1 MSFSFGMP
9 VFFWSG
15 EDFLSCIKRYSV
27 MRGGVNPALQVLRP
41 PNRKRL
47 GGSIKSIGARNDR
60 IKCIKKR
67 VGFEQ
72 ECHCLIKK

>member
-27 MRGGVNPALQVLRP
+27 MRGGGNPALQ
-41 PNRKRL
+41 
-47 GGSIKSIGARNDR
+47 GSSAAEPETFGREH
-60 IKCIKKR
+60 KKHR
-67 VGFEQ
+67 SKE
-72 ECHCLIKK
+72 